1 MRENWRENCRRRKEE
16 RGKMIVLKWKVRV
29 ALDINM
35 SLRFQEWLQS
45 DHNCRITLD
54 KFEQLLLRMIYYH
67 KSITAVWWLGV
78 SLHDSCRVPSSNT
91 ISWIHI
97 VKQIQPRCTM
107 ARSITE
113 KGHHRTDHLIRVIR
127 FSFWFYF
134 ICRLSFSAIK
144 VDCHYQTGSLHK
156 NVRKG
161 IHGMLFFD
169 LNTISAIERR
179 AELLL
184 LVVWIQLV

>member
-1 MRENWRENCRRRKEE
+1 M
-16 RGKMIVLKWKVRV
+16 
-29 ALDINM
+29 
-35 SLRFQEWLQS
+35 
-45 DHNCRITLD
+45 
-54 KFEQLLLRMIYYH
+54 
-67 KSITAVWWLGV
+67 
-78 SLHDSCRVPSSNT
+78 
-91 ISWIHI
+91 
-97 VKQIQPRCTM
+97 
-107 ARSITE
+107 E

-179 AELLL
+179 TELLL
-184 LVVWIQLV
+184 LVV